1 MNMRTISIALVVVL
15 ILATTGLSVR
25 ASDRDDSPALREAAA
40 QRYLKAV
47 PVQKMIDDMLI
58 GVMKSVPA
66 EKQTGFDA
74 FIRKTLRPD
83 FIERVSIQAMVKT
96 FTALEI
102 NAMTSFYD
110 SPEGRSVQAKM
121 GTYLAEIMPL
131 LQQEMM
137 RALKE
142 MNAENEVQ
150 QKKKNQDKSSVL

>member
-1 MNMRTISIALVVVL
+1 
-15 ILATTGLSVR
+15 
-25 ASDRDDSPALREAAA
+25 
-40 QRYLKAV
+40 
-47 PVQKMIDDMLI
+47 MLI

-137 RALKE
+137 RALQE